1 MKAHRKQ
8 TAYPASVGMESE
20 LLPDHL
26 RFYYFAGPKCPR
38 KKTFQITP
46 AMLGFVCQSV
56 WLYLCVQGK
65 RKSNHCS
72 TGFATS
78 ETKQFLIGYVY
89 DGETRSCDVSLRKL
103 NCGSLLGTRT

>member
-1 MKAHRKQ
+1 MPKKKDLPNHTRD
-8 TAYPASVGMESE
+8 VGFC
-20 LLPDHL
+20 LPI
-26 RFYYFAGPKCPR
+26 C
-38 KKTFQITP
+38 
-46 AMLGFVCQSV
+46 MVVFVRPGQ
-56 WLYLCVQGK
+56 

-89 DGETRSCDVSLRKL
+89 DGETRSCDVSLCEL